1 MQVMRKIFTRVATNL
16 YFDQFSGDIFFSS
29 LVSFSFFDSC
39 FFCLFDYLLPFELKN
54 VYYNT
59 HATMWAGAWWIR
71 LANFRKQDYFFLAW
85 LLKHWLFRWIC
96 KTDCKKCCSCK
107 QCFTLWL
114 RITNLVLRIH
124 FIEMTQRSFW
134 KYNASRHRKG
144 VGVVSNAFVNKNTE
158 KTIIMK

>member
-1 MQVMRKIFTRVATNL
+1 MQVARKIFTRVATNL
-16 YFDQFSGDIFFSS
+16 IFDQFSGDIFFSS
-29 LVSFSFFDSC
+29 LVSFSFFVCLIICC
-39 FFCLFDYLLPFELKN
+39 FLSLKMNIIIHMWLCGRVRDETKFYLAK
-54 VYYNT
+54 
-59 HATMWAGAWWIR
+59 I
-71 LANFRKQDYFFLAW
+71 RKQDYFFLAW

-96 KTDCKKCCSCK
+96 KTNCKKYCSCK

-114 RITNLVLRIH
+114 RITNLVLRNH

-134 KYNASRHRKG
+134 KYNASRHRKD